1 MSYLMTLSW
10 TQIFLI
16 ETGALFL
23 IVAFSAHLRKAYAYR
38 LAHEGDIK
46 EESDQSETPEEQAH
60 RKAERAAQL
69 LAWKPIE
76 QSERSEPS
84 TMASAG
90 QIFKTAK
97 IGFVQNF
104 KYRQGAS

>member
-16 ETGALFL
+16 ETGVLFL
-23 IVAFSAHLRKAYAYR
+23 IVAFSAHLRKAYGYR
-38 LAHEGDIK
+38 LEEDEGDQK
-46 EESDQSETPEEQAH
+46 DQSDSAEERAQ

-69 LAWKPIE
+69 LAWQPVE
-76 QSERSEPS
+76 QHEKSELG

-97 IGFVQNF
+97 VGFVQNF
-104 KYRQGAS
+104 KYRHDAS